1 MWIAIYKAIVTA
13 MSILNHL
20 YCLYFSLVL
29 SAFFYFLSW
38 YLYKPEEQ
46 SKSGDVIKDPE
57 ALENGKETKL

>member
-1 MWIAIYKAIVTA
+1 
-13 MSILNHL
+13 
-20 YCLYFSLVL
+20 L